1 MAQQPWIHSLA
12 TLMAATPL
20 VVIGALGMTSD
31 PRPSMA
37 PGSWETTGGSRIRL
51 TEQLAEREIELDQ
64 RRDAQLLMKEFIRG
78 QMARHYWG
86 GFSPSLAD
94 LGLTVP
100 QRLDTRVDRDRLTT
114 TLKVMPRRGS
124 EAFLAGVER
133 RGGQLTSW
141 SCRGRKDQ
149 ISDRSVE
156 GCPKGWT
163 LLDVK
168 QLE

>member
-37 PGSWETTGGSRIRL
+37 PGSWETTGSSRIRL

-100 QRLDTRVDRDRLTT
+100 LRLDTRVDRDRLTT

-133 RGGQLTSW
+133 RGGRLTSW

-149 ISDRSVE
+149 ISDRTNK
-156 GCPKGWT
+156 GCPEGWA

>member
-1 MAQQPWIHSLA
+1 MAQQPWPHSLA
-12 TLMAATPL
+12 SLMAATPL
-20 VVIGALGMTSD
+20 VVIGVLGLTSD

-100 QRLDTRVDRDRLTT
+100 QRLDTQVDRDLFTT
-114 TLKVMPRRGS
+114 TLKVIPRRGS

-133 RGGQLTSW
+133 RGAQLTSW
-141 SCRGRKDQ
+141 SCRGWKDQ
-149 ISDRSVE
+149 ISERTQK
-156 GCPKGWT
+156 GCPEGWIP
-163 LLDVK
+163 LNV
-168 QLE
+168 

>member
-1 MAQQPWIHSLA
+1 MAHQPWTHSLV

-20 VVIGALGMTSD
+20 VVIGALGLTSD
-31 PRPSMA
+31 PRAPMA
-37 PGSWETTGGSRIRL
+37 PGRQSTAGVSRIRL
-51 TEQLAEREIELDQ
+51 VEQLAEREIELDQ
-64 RRDAQLLMKEFIRG
+64 RREAQTLLQEFIRG

-100 QRLDTRVDRDRLTT
+100 QRLDTRVDRDLLTT
-114 TLKVMPRRGS
+114 TLRVMPRRGS
-124 EAFLAGVER
+124 EAYLAGVER

-149 ISDRSVE
+149 IGSRRQT
-156 GCPKGWT
+156 GCPEEWT
-163 LLDVK
+163 PLNIRAND
-168 QLE
+168 

>member
-1 MAQQPWIHSLA
+1 MAQQPWPHSLA

-20 VVIGALGMTSD
+20 VVIGVLGLTSD

-100 QRLDTRVDRDRLTT
+100 QRLDTQVDRDLFTT
-114 TLKVMPRRGS
+114 TLKVIPRRGS

-149 ISDRSVE
+149 ISE
-156 GCPKGWT
+156 HTQKGCPEGWIP
-163 LLDVK
+163 LNI
-168 QLE
+168 

>member
-1 MAQQPWIHSLA
+1 MAHQPWTHSLV

-20 VVIGALGMTSD
+20 VVFGALGLTSD
-31 PRPSMA
+31 PRAPMA
-37 PGSWETTGGSRIRL
+37 PGRQSTEGVSRTRL
-51 TEQLAEREIELDQ
+51 SEQLAEREIELDQ
-64 RRDAQLLMKEFIRG
+64 RREAQTLLQEFIRG

-100 QRLDTRVDRDRLTT
+100 RRLDTRVDRDLLTT
-114 TLKVMPRRGS
+114 TLRVLPRRGS
-124 EAFLAGVER
+124 EAYLAGIER

-149 ISDRSVE
+149 IGSRRQT
-156 GCPKGWT
+156 GCPEGWT
-163 LLDVK
+163 LLDV
-168 QLE
+168 Q

>member
-1 MAQQPWIHSLA
+1 MAHQPWTHSLV

-20 VVIGALGMTSD
+20 VVIGALGLTSD
-31 PRPSMA
+31 PRAPMA
-37 PGSWETTGGSRIRL
+37 PGRQSTAGVSRIRL
-51 TEQLAEREIELDQ
+51 VEQLAEREIELDQ
-64 RRDAQLLMKEFIRG
+64 RREAQTLLQEFIRG

-114 TLKVMPRRGS
+114 TLRVLPRRGS
-124 EAFLAGVER
+124 EAYLAGVER

-141 SCRGRKDQ
+141 ACRGRKDQ
-149 ISDRSVE
+149 ISNRAE
-156 GCPKGWT
+156 TGCPEGWT
-163 LLDVK
+163 LLDV
-168 QLE
+168 Q

>member
-1 MAQQPWIHSLA
+1 MAHQPWTHSLV

-20 VVIGALGMTSD
+20 LVIGALGLTSD
-31 PRPSMA
+31 PRAPMA
-37 PGSWETTGGSRIRL
+37 PGRQSTAGVSRPRL
-51 TEQLAEREIELDQ
+51 SEQLAEREIELDQ
-64 RRDAQLLMKEFIRG
+64 RREAQTLLQEFIRG

-100 QRLDTRVDRDRLTT
+100 RRLDTRVDRDQLTT
-114 TLKVMPRRGS
+114 TLRVLPRRGS
-124 EAFLAGVER
+124 EAYLAGIER

-149 ISDRSVE
+149 IGSRRQTGWPE
-156 GCPKGWT
+156 GWT
-163 LLDVK
+163 LLDV
-168 QLE
+168 Q

>member
-1 MAQQPWIHSLA
+1 MAQQPWPHSLA
-12 TLMAATPL
+12 SLIAATPL
-20 VVIGALGMTSD
+20 VVIGVLGLTSD

-156 GCPKGWT
+156 GCPKGWIY
-163 LLDVK
+163 LSL
-168 QLE
+168 

>member
-1 MAQQPWIHSLA
+1 MAQQPWPHSLA

-20 VVIGALGMTSD
+20 VVIGVLGLTSD

-156 GCPKGWT
+156 GCPKGWIY
-163 LLDVK
+163 LSL
-168 QLE
+168 

>member
-1 MAQQPWIHSLA
+1 MAQQPWTHSLA
-12 TLMAATPL
+12 TLMSATPL
-20 VVIGALGMTSD
+20 VVIGVLGLTSD

-37 PGSWETTGGSRIRL
+37 PGRWETTGGSRIRL

-86 GFSPSLAD
+86 GFSPSLTD

-133 RGGQLTSW
+133 RGGRLTSW

-149 ISDRSVE
+149 ISERTHKRCPE
-156 GCPKGWT
+156 GWI

>member
-1 MAQQPWIHSLA
+1 
-12 TLMAATPL
+12 
-20 VVIGALGMTSD
+20 
-31 PRPSMA
+31 
-37 PGSWETTGGSRIRL
+37 
-51 TEQLAEREIELDQ
+51 
-64 RRDAQLLMKEFIRG
+64 
-78 QMARHYWG
+78 MARHYWG
-86 GFSPSLAD
+86 DFSPSLAD

-114 TLKVMPRRGS
+114 TLNVMPRRGS

-133 RGGQLTSW
+133 RGGRLTSW

-149 ISDRSVE
+149 IRE
-156 GCPKGWT
+156 RTHKGCPEGWA

>member
-1 MAQQPWIHSLA
+1 MAQQPWPHSLA

-20 VVIGALGMTSD
+20 VVIGVLGLTSD
-31 PRPSMA
+31 PRPSMT

-100 QRLDTRVDRDRLTT
+100 QRLDTRVDRDLLTT

>member
-1 MAQQPWIHSLA
+1 MAQQPWPHSLA
-12 TLMAATPL
+12 SLMAATPL
-20 VVIGALGMTSD
+20 VVIGVLGLTSD

-100 QRLDTRVDRDRLTT
+100 RRLDTRVDRDLLTT
-114 TLKVMPRRGS
+114 TLRVLPRRGS
-124 EAFLAGVER
+124 EAYLVGIER

-149 ISDRSVE
+149 IGSRRQT
-156 GCPKGWT
+156 GCPEGWT
-163 LLDVK
+163 LLDV
-168 QLE
+168 Q

>member
-1 MAQQPWIHSLA
+1 MNHQRWTHSLV

-20 VVIGALGMTSD
+20 VVIGALGLTTD
-31 PRPSMA
+31 PRASTA
-37 PGSWETTGGSRIRL
+37 LGSGRTSRVLHARL

-64 RRDAQLLMKEFIRG
+64 RSEAQILLKEFIRG

-86 GFSPSLAD
+86 DFSPSVAD

-100 QRLDTRVDRDRLTT
+100 QRLDTRVERDLLST
-114 TLKVMPRRGS
+114 TLKVTPRHGS

-133 RGGQLTSW
+133 RGGHLTSW

-149 ISDRSVE
+149 ISDR
-156 GCPKGWT
+156 GGTRCPAGWT
-163 LLDVK
+163 LLNVR

>member
-1 MAQQPWIHSLA
+1 MAHQPWTHSLV

-20 VVIGALGMTSD
+20 LVIGALGLTSD
-31 PRPSMA
+31 PRAPMA
-37 PGSWETTGGSRIRL
+37 PGRQSTEGVSRTRL
-51 TEQLAEREIELDQ
+51 SEQLAEREIELDQ
-64 RRDAQLLMKEFIRG
+64 RREAQTLLQEFIRG

-100 QRLDTRVDRDRLTT
+100 LRLDTRVDRDRLTT

-149 ISDRSVE
+149 ISDRTNK
-156 GCPKGWT
+156 GCPEGWA

>member
-1 MAQQPWIHSLA
+1 MAQQPWPHSLA

-20 VVIGALGMTSD
+20 VVIGVLGLTSD

-86 GFSPSLAD
+86 DFSPSLAD

-133 RGGQLTSW
+133 RGGRLTSW

-149 ISDRSVE
+149 IRE
-156 GCPKGWT
+156 RTHKGCPEGWA

>member
-1 MAQQPWIHSLA
+1 
-12 TLMAATPL
+12 
-20 VVIGALGMTSD
+20 MT
-31 PRPSMA
+31 
-37 PGSWETTGGSRIRL
+37 PGSWESTGGSRIRL

-64 RRDAQLLMKEFIRG
+64 WRDAQLLMKEFIRG

-114 TLKVMPRRGS
+114 TLNVMPRRGS

-133 RGGQLTSW
+133 RGGRLTSW

-149 ISDRSVE
+149 ISERTHKK
-156 GCPKGWT
+156 CPEGWT

>member
-1 MAQQPWIHSLA
+1 MAHQPWTHSLV

-20 VVIGALGMTSD
+20 VVFGALGLTSD
-31 PRPSMA
+31 PRAPMA
-37 PGSWETTGGSRIRL
+37 PGRQSTEGVSRTRL
-51 TEQLAEREIELDQ
+51 SEQLAEREIELDQ
-64 RRDAQLLMKEFIRG
+64 RHEAQTLLQEFIRG

-100 QRLDTRVDRDRLTT
+100 QRLDTRVDRDLLTT

-149 ISDRSVE
+149 ISE
-156 GCPKGWT
+156 HTQKGCPEGWIP
-163 LLDVK
+163 LNI
-168 QLE
+168 

>member
-1 MAQQPWIHSLA
+1 
-12 TLMAATPL
+12 
-20 VVIGALGMTSD
+20 
-31 PRPSMA
+31 MA

-51 TEQLAEREIELDQ
+51 TEQFAEREIELDQ

-86 GFSPSLAD
+86 DFSPSLAD

-133 RGGQLTSW
+133 RGGRLTSW
-141 SCRGRKDQ
+141 SCRGWKDQ
-149 ISDRSVE
+149 IRE
-156 GCPKGWT
+156 RTHKGCPEGWA

>member
-1 MAQQPWIHSLA
+1 MAHQPWTHSLV

-20 VVIGALGMTSD
+20 VVIGALGLTSD
-31 PRPSMA
+31 SRA
-37 PGSWETTGGSRIRL
+37 PMTPGHQSTAGVSRIRL
-51 TEQLAEREIELDQ
+51 VEQLAEREIELDQ
-64 RRDAQLLMKEFIRG
+64 RREAQTLLQEFIRG

-100 QRLDTRVDRDRLTT
+100 RRLDTRVDRDLLTT
-114 TLKVMPRRGS
+114 TLRVLPRRGS
-124 EAFLAGVER
+124 EAYLAGVER

-149 ISDRSVE
+149 IGSRRQT
-156 GCPKGWT
+156 GCPEEWT
-163 LLDVK
+163 PLNIRAND
-168 QLE
+168 

>member
-1 MAQQPWIHSLA
+1 MAHQPWTHSLV

-20 VVIGALGMTSD
+20 VVIGALGLTSD
-31 PRPSMA
+31 PRAPMA
-37 PGSWETTGGSRIRL
+37 PGRQSTAGVSRTRL
-51 TEQLAEREIELDQ
+51 SEQLAEREIELDQ
-64 RRDAQLLMKEFIRG
+64 RRDAQLLIKEFIRG

-100 QRLDTRVDRDRLTT
+100 QRLDTRVDRDLLTT
-114 TLKVMPRRGS
+114 TLRVMPRRGS
-124 EAFLAGVER
+124 EAYLAGVER

-149 ISDRSVE
+149 IGSRRQT
-156 GCPKGWT
+156 GCPEEWT
-163 LLDVK
+163 PLNIRAND
-168 QLE
+168 

>member
-1 MAQQPWIHSLA
+1 MAHQPWTHSLVS
-12 TLMAATPL
+12 LMAATPL
-20 VVIGALGMTSD
+20 VVIGALGLTSD

-37 PGSWETTGGSRIRL
+37 PGNRGTTRGSRIRL

-86 GFSPSLAD
+86 GFSPSLVD

-100 QRLDTRVDRDRLTT
+100 QRLETRVDRDLLTT

-141 SCRGRKDQ
+141 SCRGRKDL
-149 ISDRSVE
+149 ITNRSVK
-156 GCPKGWT
+156 GCPAGWT
-163 LLDVK
+163 LLNVK

>member
-1 MAQQPWIHSLA
+1 MAQQPWPHSLA
-12 TLMAATPL
+12 TLLAATPL
-20 VVIGALGMTSD
+20 VVIGVLVLTSD
-31 PRPSMA
+31 LRPSIA

-100 QRLDTRVDRDRLTT
+100 QRLDTRVDRDLLTT

-124 EAFLAGVER
+124 EAFLAGVQR
-133 RGGQLTSW
+133 RGSQLTSW

-149 ISDRSVE
+149 ISERTQN
-156 GCPKGWT
+156 GCPEGWIP
-163 LLDVK
+163 LNV
-168 QLE
+168 

>member
-1 MAQQPWIHSLA
+1 MAHQPWTHSLV

-20 VVIGALGMTSD
+20 VVIGALGLTSD
-31 PRPSMA
+31 PRAPMA
-37 PGSWETTGGSRIRL
+37 PGRQSTAGVSRTRL
-51 TEQLAEREIELDQ
+51 SEQLAEREIELDQ
-64 RRDAQLLMKEFIRG
+64 RRDAQLLIKEFIRG

-114 TLKVMPRRGS
+114 TLRVLPRRGS
-124 EAFLAGVER
+124 EAYLAGVER

-141 SCRGRKDQ
+141 ACRGRKDQ
-149 ISDRSVE
+149 IGSRRQT
-156 GCPKGWT
+156 GCPEGWT
-163 LLDVK
+163 PLNIRTND
-168 QLE
+168 

>member
-1 MAQQPWIHSLA
+1 
-12 TLMAATPL
+12 
-20 VVIGALGMTSD
+20 
-31 PRPSMA
+31 
-37 PGSWETTGGSRIRL
+37 
-51 TEQLAEREIELDQ
+51 
-64 RRDAQLLMKEFIRG
+64 MKEFIRG

-114 TLKVMPRRGS
+114 TLNVMPRRGS

-133 RGGQLTSW
+133 RGGRLTSW

-149 ISDRSVE
+149 IRE
-156 GCPKGWT
+156 RTHKGCPEGWA